1 MRIKE
6 LDVFRGFAAL
16 AVVLYHYTT
25 MYNKMCNV
33 SSSWEL
39 PYGWLGVPVFFILSG
54 FVIYLTVDKSK
65 SAIDFLKKRFIR
77 LYPTYWLCL
86 LITLCIE
93 YFSGMFLADLT
104 WKDILMNF
112 TMFQQFFNLR
122 HVDGAY
128 WSLLPELLF
137 YGLMAFLMKIK
148 KVRSYYL
155 YNAILLI
162 IGIIHLVFP
171 LPIIGK
177 ILSIHYILLFMIGI
191 AFYRI
196 YNKMNTKWDYVF
208 IIFNYIVGTKLYFNA
223 QEHHSISNVF
233 SYFSLALIICLYYL
247 FVKGCFSFLAKF
259 RVLIFFGNISYAL
272 YLIHQNIGYIIINN
286 LEDFTGRNMAMFI
299 ALGISVILASLITFQ
314 VEPRIKPIVKKLLYN
329 NNN

>member
-93 YFSGMFLADLT
+93 L
-104 WKDILMNF
+104 
-112 TMFQQFFNLR
+112 
-122 HVDGAY
+122 
-128 WSLLPELLF
+128 
-137 YGLMAFLMKIK
+137 
-148 KVRSYYL
+148 
-155 YNAILLI
+155 
-162 IGIIHLVFP
+162 
-171 LPIIGK
+171 
-177 ILSIHYILLFMIGI
+177 
-191 AFYRI
+191 
-196 YNKMNTKWDYVF
+196 
-208 IIFNYIVGTKLYFNA
+208 
-223 QEHHSISNVF
+223 
-233 SYFSLALIICLYYL
+233 
-247 FVKGCFSFLAKF
+247 
-259 RVLIFFGNISYAL
+259 
-272 YLIHQNIGYIIINN
+272 
-286 LEDFTGRNMAMFI
+286 
-299 ALGISVILASLITFQ
+299 
-314 VEPRIKPIVKKLLYN
+314 
-329 NNN
+329 

>member
-16 AVVLYHYTT
+16 AVVFYHYTT
-25 MYNKMCNV
+25 RYNELFNEQ
-33 SSSWEL
+33 SSWQFA
-39 PYGWLGVPVFFILSG
+39 YGWLGVPVFFILSG

-86 LITLCIE
+86 LITLGVEC
-93 YFSGMFLADLT
+93 FSGIFRGNPT

-112 TMFQQFFNLR
+112 TMFQQFFNFK

-162 IGIIHLVFP
+162 VGMTHLVLP

-177 ILSIHYILLFMIGI
+177 VLSIHYILLFMIGI

-196 YNKMNTKWDYVF
+196 YNQINTRWDYAF
-208 IIFNYIVGTKLYFNA
+208 IIINYIIGTKLYFI
-223 QEHHSISNVF
+223 EHQ
-233 SYFSLALIICLYYL
+233 SLSLKLLYIAFGLIIFLYYL
-247 FVKGCFSFLAKF
+247 FVKGYFAFLAKF
-259 RVLIFFGNISYAL
+259 RVFIFFGNISYAL
-272 YLIHQNIGYIIINN
+272 YLIHQNIGYIIIS
-286 LEDFTGRNMAMFI
+286 EIQDFTGRNFAIFI
-299 ALGISVILASLITFQ
+299 ALSISVITACLITFQ
-314 VEPRIKPIVKKLLYN
+314 VEPRIKPIIKKLLYN